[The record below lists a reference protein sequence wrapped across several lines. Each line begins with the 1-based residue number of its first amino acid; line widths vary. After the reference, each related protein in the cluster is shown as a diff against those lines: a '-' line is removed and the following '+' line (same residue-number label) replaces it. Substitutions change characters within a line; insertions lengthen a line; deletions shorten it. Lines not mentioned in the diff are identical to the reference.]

1 MIYWFTGQPG
11 SGKTTLALALK
22 KRLGIRFHIDGD
34 DLRLLSS
41 NKNYSREGRM
51 DNIRLAQNL
60 AHFLQNKGED
70 VIVSLVAPY
79 KELRED
85 FKNLTDVT
93 EIYLHTTE
101 IRGREHYF
109 AEDYKAPTDNFI
121 EIDTTD
127 IPISDCLD
135 LIDSGQNLVPTDVK
149 KRTIAIDFDGVIHR
163 YSKGFKGKDN
173 AYDPPNENITEA
185 LDYFK
190 SRGYRLVVF
199 STRPKEVIADWLTN
213 YDLADYF
220 EDITDIKIPAKIY
233 IDDRGYKFENWNKT
247 LEELEL

>member
-109 AEDYKAPTDNFI
+109 AEDYEAPSDNFI

-163 YSKGFKGKDN
+163 YSEGFKGKDN

-185 LDYFK
+185 LEYFK

-199 STRPKEVIADWLTN
+199 STRPKEVIADWLKN

-233 IDDRGYKFENWNKT
+233 IDDRGYKFESWKKT

>member
-79 KELRED
+79 KSMRED
-85 FKNLTDVT
+85 FKNLADVT

-109 AEDYKAPTDNFI
+109 AEDYVAPTDNFI
-121 EIDTTD
+121 DIDTTD

-163 YSKGFKGKDN
+163 YSEGFKGKDN

-190 SRGYRLVVF
+190 TSGYRLVVF
-199 STRPKEVIADWLTN
+199 STRPKEVIADWLKN

-233 IDDRGYKFENWNKT
+233 IDDRGYKFENWKKT

>member
-101 IRGREHYF
+101 IRGREHFF
-109 AEDYKAPTDNFI
+109 AKDYELPTDKNTLHLDTGKLTI
-121 EIDTTD
+121 KESRDEI
-127 IPISDCLD
+127 LD
-135 LIDSGQNLVPTDVK
+135 V
-149 KRTIAIDFDGVIHR
+149 
-163 YSKGFKGKDN
+163 
-173 AYDPPNENITEA
+173 
-185 LDYFK
+185 
-190 SRGYRLVVF
+190 YRKMA
-199 STRPKEVIADWLTN
+199 T
-213 YDLADYF
+213 LA
-220 EDITDIKIPAKIY
+220 
-233 IDDRGYKFENWNKT
+233 
-247 LEELEL
+247 